1 MVVTAEVCM
10 KKISFTI
17 KNPVWMHPGT
27 AVSFT
32 MKVEKFSSGLTV
44 SRGGE
49 SRNGK
54 DFYELMKLRNREGT
68 VTTFE
73 AKGPDEDALINAVTK
88 FINDNKELS

>member
-1 MVVTAEVCM
+1 M
-10 KKISFTI
+10 KKLSVTI
-17 KNPVWMHPGT
+17 KNPVWMHPGI

-32 MKVEKFSSGLTV
+32 MKMERFSSSLTV

-54 DFYELMKLRNREGT
+54 DFYELMKLRNREGE
-68 VTTFE
+68 TTAFKAE
-73 AKGPDEDALINAVTK
+73 GPDEEALMNAVAK